1 MRSVFRLVLLCLMA
15 LALPLQGLAAT
26 GAVHC
31 AAMHERMQVSAVAH
45 HHDDDATHH
54 HEAHAAKSAAS
65 SADDHRSDDSAPR
78 AGGAFKC
85 SACAVCCVALGLP
98 SGAVTLPPAPA
109 EGLTPPIALR
119 AAVAFLTTGPERP
132 PRTILA

>member
-1 MRSVFRLVLLCLMA
+1 MRSVFRFVLLCLMA

-31 AAMHERMQVSAVAH
+31 AAMHERMQVSAAH
-45 HHDDDATHH
+45 HHDDNAAHH
-54 HEAHAAKSAAS
+54 HEGHAAKSVAT

-85 SACAVCCVALGLP
+85 SACAACCVALGLP
-98 SGAVTLPPAPA
+98 SGAVTLPQAPA
-109 EGLTPPIALR
+109 DGLTPPMALR
-119 AAVAFLTTGPERP
+119 AAVAFLTGGPERP
-132 PRTILA
+132 PRAVLA